1 MEGRGKRREGRD
13 EREEARGKREEGRG
27 KRKEGRGKRERK
39 GLGAGKKEDEY
50 EMTRKEGKDK
60 E

>member
-13 EREEARGKREEGRG
+13 EREEARGKRE
-27 KRKEGRGKRERK
+27 EGRGKRERK